1 MHALAV
7 RHFAAMGEEE
17 RESMT
22 LSAGGISQLFDD
34 AKLRQLGLELKQLA
48 APLALAPA
56 LAAPDCG
63 RRPGTPGRTQVSFS
77 T

>member
-48 APLALAPA
+48 APLAPA

-63 RRPGTPGRTQVSFS
+63 WRPGTPGPTQVSFS
-77 T
+77 P